1 MNETTLYS
9 VTTLNAEV
17 NQLLTHHFDCVCVT
31 GEISNL
37 SRPSSGHYYFS
48 LKDDNAQIRCAFF
61 RFNHQKLNFQL
72 ENGQEVIIT
81 AQVSVYEPRGDYQLI
96 IKSIQLNGL
105 GALQLAFDQLKNKLE
120 KTGFFDEKNK
130 KPLPLF
136 PKKIGIIT
144 SPTGAALQDILKVLK
159 RRFPAIPLCI
169 YPVSVQGIDAKNQI
183 VTAIQNANHDAACD
197 VILLARGG
205 GSLEDLWA
213 FNEEI
218 VAVAI
223 FNSNIPV
230 VTGIGHQT
238 DFTIADFVADIRAP
252 TPSAAAEVITPD
264 SDALLQQ
271 LAQHAK
277 RLSNLISAKIQLY
290 QLQLQHLQ
298 KRLQHPREKLQQQA
312 QQLDQLE
319 NQLKRL
325 IQFSLENKKMQ
336 LLTKVKTLDALSPL
350 KVLGRGFSI
359 TKNKKTGNVISDCDS
374 INTGD
379 QIITSI
385 IDGEIISTVLE
396 IKQRFPTTI

>member
-1 MNETTLYS
+1 MNEQTLYS
-9 VTTLNAEV
+9 VTSLNAEV
-17 NQLLTHHFDCVCVT
+17 NHLLSNHFEVIFVT

-61 RFNHQKLNFQL
+61 RFNHQKLDFQL
-72 ENGQEVIIT
+72 ENGQDVIIT

-96 IKSIQLNGL
+96 VKSIQLNGL
-105 GALQLAFDQLKNKLE
+105 GALQLAFDQLKSKLE
-120 KTGFFDEKNK
+120 KAGLYDESNK

-159 RRFPAIPLCI
+159 RRFPAIPLSI
-169 YPVSVQGIDAKNQI
+169 YPVAVQGLEAKNQI
-183 VTAIQNANHDAACD
+183 RDAIQNANDDAKCD
-197 VILLARGG
+197 VIILARGG

-218 VAVAI
+218 VAQAI
-223 FNSNIPV
+223 FKSTIPI

-238 DFTIADFVADIRAP
+238 DFTIADFVADVRAP
-252 TPSAAAEVITPD
+252 TPSAAAEIITPD
-264 SDALLQQ
+264 GETLLLQ
-271 LAQHAK
+271 LAQNAK
-277 RLSNLISAKIQLY
+277 RLSHLILAKIQTY
-290 QLQLQHLQ
+290 QLELQHLQ
-298 KRLQHPREKLQQQA
+298 KRLQHPKEKLQQQA

-319 NQLKRL
+319 NQLKRA
-325 IQFSLENKKMQ
+325 IQFLLENKKMQ

-359 TKNKKTGNVISDCDS
+359 TKDKKTGVVISHCNT
-374 INTGD
+374 IKTGD
-379 QIITSI
+379 EIMTSL
-385 IDGEIISTVLE
+385 IDGDIISTVSE
-396 IKQRFPTTI
+396 VFCKKTR